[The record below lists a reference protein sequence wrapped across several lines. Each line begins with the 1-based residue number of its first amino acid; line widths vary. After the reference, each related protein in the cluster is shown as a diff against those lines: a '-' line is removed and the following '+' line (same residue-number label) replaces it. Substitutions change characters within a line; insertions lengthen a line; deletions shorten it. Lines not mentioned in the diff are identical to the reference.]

1 MSCKKLEG
9 KVAIVTGG
17 ARGIGKAISE
27 KLASEGASLVL
38 VDVML
43 DVAEQTANEFKAKG
57 VNAFAVKADVSK
69 LSEAEEAVKKAV
81 EHFGKIDILV
91 NNAGIT
97 KDTLLLRMSSEDW
110 AKVLD
115 INLTGT
121 FNFVKASIKYLMK
134 AGSGKIVNISS
145 VVGRMGN
152 VGQANYSASKAG
164 MIGLTKS
171 VAKEFA
177 SRNITCNA
185 IAPGFIAT
193 EMTHKLPEA
202 ATQAFLN
209 ITPMKRPGTPEDVAK
224 AVCFFCTS
232 DSDYITGQVL
242 NVDGGML
249 M

>member
-17 ARGIGKAISE
+17 ARGIGKSISE
-27 KLASEGASLVL
+27 KLAAEGASLVL
-38 VDVML
+38 VDVL
-43 DVAEQTANEFKAKG
+43 LEVAEQTANEFMVKG
-57 VNAFAVKADVSK
+57 VKALAVKADVSK
-69 LSEAEEAVKKAV
+69 LAEAEVAVAKAV
-81 EHFGKIDILV
+81 EHFGQVDILI

-97 KDTLLLRMSSEDW
+97 KDTLLLRMTAEDW
-110 AKVLD
+110 QKVID
-115 INLTGT
+115 INLTGA
-121 FNFVKASIKYLMK
+121 FNFIKAVIRPMMK
-134 AGSGKIVNISS
+134 KGGKIVNISS

-152 VGQANYSASKAG
+152 AGQANYSASKAG
-164 MIGLTKS
+164 LIGLTKT

-177 SRNITCNA
+177 SRNINCNA

-193 EMTHKLPEA
+193 EMTHKLPQA
-202 ATQAFLN
+202 AIDTFLSV
-209 ITPMKRPGTPEDVAK
+209 TPMKRPGTPEDVAK
-224 AVCFFCTS
+224 AVCFFCTA